1 MFLNCE
7 KFDCNLS
14 NWDVSSVIRMDEMFR
29 YCESFKGDGLDE
41 WVPINA
47 VNMSYMFFSCK
58 LFDCNVSKWKV
69 NNVDDMSYM
78 FAGCLK
84 FRGIGLNKWKPEKLK
99 KMSKLDVQ
107 AKIHNIF
114 GTGFNLEEIPS
125 WYKKLKY

>member
-1 MFLNCE
+1 MQTLNLG
-7 KFDCNLS
+7 N
-14 NWDVSSVIRMDEMFR
+14 N
-29 YCESFKGDGLDE
+29 
-41 WVPINA
+41 
-47 VNMSYMFFSCK
+47 FSTG
-58 LFDCNVSKWKV
+58 NVYDIPVQWQYRGV
-69 NNVDDMSYM
+69 AYM

>member
-7 KFDCNLS
+7 KFDCNLP

-47 VNMSYMFFSCK
+47 VNMSYMF
-58 LFDCNVSKWKV
+58 
-69 NNVDDMSYM
+69 
-78 FAGCLK
+78 AGCLK

-99 KMSKLDVQ
+99 KMSKLDV
-107 AKIHNIF
+107 
-114 GTGFNLEEIPS
+114 
-125 WYKKLKY
+125 